1 MPKFYFD
8 VVETSLGT
16 LVIEADNYDQALEE
30 IEEIKEYGVVTDV
43 WDSFEQN
50 IEFRKS
56 EL

>member
-30 IEEIKEYGVVTDV
+30 VEELKETGLVGDV